1 MTIFTS
7 SFCEDVLVI
16 GARLSMYIISPEYFL
31 TSGFAFPRLN
41 VWPRETFFPPTTI
54 ELWLLNDVS
63 TIKFSG
69 DDVASENGNYV
80 SFAQAVKAKPNF
92 DIPDANI
99 KFDKPPFTA

>member
-7 SFCEDVLVI
+7 SFCEDVLVT

-31 TSGFAFPRLN
+31 TSGLAFPKLN
-41 VWPRETFFPPTTI
+41 VCPRETFFPPTTI

-69 DDVASENGNYV
+69 DPPEIAVPSPTKS
-80 SFAQAVKAKPNF
+80 SFL
-92 DIPDANI
+92 
-99 KFDKPPFTA
+99 